1 MLIQGGK
8 AAYVK
13 ITRNRLCFL
22 LFSFLFSFSFDL
34 FFIFQFLEH
43 LGLGLEVIGHNI
55 DHRTWEKEVEDSRT
69 K

>member
-8 AAYVK
+8 AACVK
-13 ITRNRLCFL
+13 IIKNGLRFL
-22 LFSFLFSFSFDL
+22 LFSFSFSFSFDL

-55 DHRTWEKEVEDSRT
+55 DHRT
-69 K
+69 

>member
-13 ITRNRLCFL
+13 ITRNRLRFL
-22 LFSFLFSFSFDL
+22 LFSFLFLFLFDL

-55 DHRTWEKEVEDSRT
+55 DHRT
-69 K
+69 